1 MNKKKVME
9 EKMPS
14 LTEWLEKIK
23 FVDLDKIT
31 EEDETKWDRLGNL
44 HSLLG
49 LKIPELARLSLND
62 AFNKNE
68 NFKRLL
74 KNKKYKNCTWRI
86 IPKNSD
92 SKKLRIR
99 GKTFKNNAKWFSK
112 QDINH
117 SKYSHIE
124 LIPHHKNTLY
134 SGIFVVTDNSVWG
147 EIINGELWQ
156 LAYGL
161 HKKIPFVFPY
171 NFFKKTKG
179 DTYNKKNIY
188 QIILKAMGQLE
199 VKDEEIKEKLKKK
212 YNAKF
217 TEMNHLKGYYEFVVW
232 PKNEVV
238 FMEYSPLLY
247 ERLKNID
254 FTPPIG
260 GKNLLTGMCGCPGE
274 VTGNVKIIKNPSKDN
289 FEEGDIMVSKVITK
303 DFLPL
308 LKKARAIITEQGNIL
323 SHFSIVS
330 RELKIP
336 HLVLVRGALRRLKN
350 GDRIKVDAKNGIIK
364 ILKNE
369 V

>member
-1 MNKKKVME
+1 MNRKKIME

-23 FVDLDKIT
+23 FEDLHKIT
-31 EEDETKWDRLGNL
+31 EEDETKWKRLGDL
-44 HSLLG
+44 HSLFG
-49 LKIPELARLSLND
+49 LKTPNLARLSLD
-62 AFNKNE
+62 DILDKSKN
-68 NFKRLL
+68 FRRLL

-92 SKKLRIR
+92 SKKMRIR
-99 GKTFKNNAKWFSK
+99 GKTFKGNVRWFNK
-112 QDINH
+112 QNFDC
-117 SKYSHIE
+117 SKYNHVE

-134 SGIFVVTDNSVWG
+134 SGIFVVTGNSVWG
-147 EIINGELWQ
+147 EIIKGELWQ

-179 DTYNKKNIY
+179 EIYNNKKIY
-188 QIILKAMGQLE
+188 KIVLEAMRQLE
-199 VKDEEIKEKLKKK
+199 VEDENTKEKLRKK

-217 TEMNHLKGYYEFVVW
+217 TEMNHLKGYFEFVVW

-247 ERLKNID
+247 ERLKKID
-254 FTPPIG
+254 FTPPTE

-274 VTGNVKIIKNPSKDN
+274 VVGNVQIVRDPNKDD
-289 FEEGDIMVSKVITK
+289 FEEDDIMVSKVITK

-308 LKKARAIITEQGNIL
+308 LKKAKAIITEQGNIL

-330 RELKIP
+330 RELNIP
-336 HLVLVRGALRRLKN
+336 HLVLVKGALRKLKN
-350 GDRIKVDAKNGIIK
+350 GDRIKMDAKNGIIK

-369 V
+369 A